1 MSAVIEA
8 PRTLVETVADLRFPA
23 KADAYLRT
31 LMDRNTNGQLTAAE
45 REELEALAELSETM
59 ALVRAQ
65 AIKLLGRKSV

>member
-8 PRTLVETVADLRFPA
+8 PRSLMESVAAMRFPP
-23 KADAYLRT
+23 KTDALLQS
-31 LMDRNTNGQLTAAE
+31 LMNRNTEGQLSSDE

-65 AIKLLGRKSV
+65 ALKLLGRTPT